1 MKNEYFDIVQALET
15 WLNEQL
21 ADYEYDKLTLIQK
34 LDDPN
39 YELAIREKEGLALA
53 KVMLDRISKNILSS
67 GWHESPLIQYLLS
80 SDIIGF
86 PAVIKLLITL

>member
-1 MKNEYFDIVQALET
+1 MKNEYYGIVQALET

-53 KVMLDRISKNILSS
+53 KVMLDRISKYTLSS
-67 GWHESPLIQYLLS
+67 G
-80 SDIIGF
+80 
-86 PAVIKLLITL
+86 

>member
-67 GWHESPLIQYLLS
+67 G
-80 SDIIGF
+80 
-86 PAVIKLLITL
+86 